1 MLDEWVSGSFHFRF
15 IPEEGRGRICLC
27 VERRLGLAQGTFL
40 SRTIKRLVGVMFTLG
55 AGSLVLLLRDSR
67 FIYEMS
73 L

>member
-1 MLDEWVSGSFHFRF
+1 MGFRF
-15 IPEEGRGRICLC
+15 LPLPFLKGEGRKGGFLF
-27 VERRLGLAQGTFL
+27 VRREKELGLAQGTFL

-55 AGSLVLLLRDSR
+55 AGSRPSSALKDSR

>member
-1 MLDEWVSGSFHFRF
+1 M
-15 IPEEGRGRICLC
+15 
-27 VERRLGLAQGTFL
+27 RREKELGLAQGTFL

-55 AGSLVLLLRDSR
+55 AGSRPSSALKDSR